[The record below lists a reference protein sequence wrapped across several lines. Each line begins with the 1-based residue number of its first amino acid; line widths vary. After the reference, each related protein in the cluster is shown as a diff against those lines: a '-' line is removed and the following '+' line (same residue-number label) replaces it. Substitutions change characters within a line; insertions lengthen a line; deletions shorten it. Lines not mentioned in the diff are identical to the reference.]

1 MDFHLFETRQRS
13 NDRRRSTFDRA
24 RLLLTFRGLLVNEFC
39 GISLSLST
47 VTANLL
53 IVDDVITLWGHWVRV
68 TKCGSWTKFPRE
80 SSWRL
85 RPDRKAAKAK
95 VILSPI
101 CGKRY
106 GCKHVILETKSRSV
120 IGSPRKLN
128 YVVGG

>member
-53 IVDDVITLWGHWVRV
+53 IVDDVITLWGH
-68 TKCGSWTKFPRE
+68 
-80 SSWRL
+80 
-85 RPDRKAAKAK
+85 
-95 VILSPI
+95 
-101 CGKRY
+101 
-106 GCKHVILETKSRSV
+106 
-120 IGSPRKLN
+120 
-128 YVVGG
+128 